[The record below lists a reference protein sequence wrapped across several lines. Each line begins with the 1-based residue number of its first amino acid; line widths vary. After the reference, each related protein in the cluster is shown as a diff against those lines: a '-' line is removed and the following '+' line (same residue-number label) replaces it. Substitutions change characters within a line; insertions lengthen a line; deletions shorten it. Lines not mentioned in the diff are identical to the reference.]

1 MVEISLTGDR
11 NQEGAHMPAVGSR
24 GGEVREVG
32 RARSVSLE
40 AHYNEWNFHSAQ
52 ETVSSQWGKKRAIR
66 SLQKSRLKE
75 WSVLRMS
82 SQIPVT
88 WILKAELSGF
98 ASGLDMRL

>member
-1 MVEISLTGDR
+1 MEISLTGDR

-40 AHYNEWNFHSAQ
+40 AHCNEWNFHSAQ